1 MPLKARRVCEHAN
14 GIVENAHLSVHNL
27 YDNLL
32 ARFVGDAVVNG
43 ARAFKALGDAN
54 VGQGCSGGFDTI
66 KIAEHPGD
74 KFHIG
79 KRFIFLGGVIDRVLS
94 VTREEKE
101 SCRKSLFVE
110 PFHHKTL
117 IFNT

>member
-1 MPLKARRVCEHAN
+1 MT
-14 GIVENAHLSVHNL
+14 GTF
-27 YDNLL
+27 DNLL
-32 ARFVGDAVVNG
+32 SRFVGDAVVNG

-94 VTREEKE
+94 ITREEKE